1 MTAEERLHEMEDN
14 ERNAQQAFM
23 DKADG
28 ASAGERKRLK
38 ENWERAEAKATEA
51 HIDGLTN
58 TSNGLDTA
66 VSKLKTANA
75 ESKAALASVMQIS
88 ALLKKLEKATE
99 LAGKVLLAAAA
110 IP

>member
-1 MTAEERLHEMEDN
+1 MTTEERLRELEDN
-14 ERNAQQAFM
+14 ERNARQAFM

-28 ASAGERKRLK
+28 ASASEKKRLK
-38 ENWERAEAKATEA
+38 ENLEKAEAKPTEVQA
-51 HIDGLTN
+51 EGLKK
-58 TSNGLDTA
+58 TSSVLDKA

-75 ESKAALASVMQIS
+75 ENKAALASVMQIS